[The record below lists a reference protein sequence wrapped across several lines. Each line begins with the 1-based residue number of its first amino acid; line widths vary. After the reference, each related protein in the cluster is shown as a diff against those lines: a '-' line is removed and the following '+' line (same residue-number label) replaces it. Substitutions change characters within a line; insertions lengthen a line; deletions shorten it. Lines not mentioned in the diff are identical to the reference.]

1 VAGLGRVGVHFAS
14 PAEKTVGCHKAID
27 LGMGVGRSLAERDI
41 RLAAADKE
49 EVVKGLARM
58 IEVAGKEELEQGL
71 E

>member
-1 VAGLGRVGVHFAS
+1 
-14 PAEKTVGCHKAID
+14 
-27 LGMGVGRSLAERDI
+27 MGVGRSLAERDI